1 MNTNIRF
8 TLLRANFI
16 FVVAFAASSCGVP
29 SSSKFVA
36 ISNSNIPF
44 ELSITTT
51 STTTTTTTTIA
62 QQPDK
67 SQTNGSAQL
76 VENINETVDLY
87 YISNNKVLA
96 TRIQIASPATTSQVL
111 AALVAGPPSGDAGL
125 GLRSALSQQL
135 NATIQI
141 AKGIATIDSNGFIL
155 AGLSPVDQRL
165 AIAQLVLT
173 FTRRPGIGQVIFS
186 VNGVQIAVPR
196 GKGDLVKPG
205 VPVSFDDY
213 FALLVNE

>member
-1 MNTNIRF
+1 MTTSLRF
-8 TLLRANFI
+8 TLLKAISI
-16 FVVAFAASSCGVP
+16 FVVTFVASSCGVP
-29 SSSKFVA
+29 SSIKFVA
-36 ISNSNIPF
+36 ISDSDVPF
-44 ELSITTT
+44 ELNVTTT
-51 STTTTTTTTIA
+51 STTTTSTTIA

-67 SQTNGSAQL
+67 SKTDGSEQL
-76 VENINETVDLY
+76 LENINETVDLY
-87 YISNNKVLA
+87 FISNNRVLA

-125 GLRSALSQQL
+125 GLRSALSPQL

-141 AKGIATIDSNGFIL
+141 AKGIATIDSTGFIL

-213 FALLVNE
+213 FALLVSE

>member
-1 MNTNIRF
+1 MTTSLRF
-8 TLLRANFI
+8 TLLKANFI
-16 FVVAFAASSCGVP
+16 FVVTFVASSCGVP

-36 ISNSNIPF
+36 INDSNIPF
-44 ELSITTT
+44 ELNVTTT
-51 STTTTTTTTIA
+51 STTTTSTTIA

-67 SQTNGSAQL
+67 SQTDGSEQL

-87 YISNNKVLA
+87 FISNNRVLA

-125 GLRSALSQQL
+125 GLRSALSPQL

-141 AKGIATIDSNGFIL
+141 AKGIATIDSSGFIL

-173 FTRRPGIGQVIFS
+173 FTRRPGIGQVLFS

-213 FALLVNE
+213 FVLLVSE

>member
-36 ISNSNIPF
+36 ISDSNIPF

-111 AALVAGPPSGDAGL
+111 AALVAGPPSGNAGL
-125 GLRSALSQQL
+125 GLRSALSPQL

-141 AKGIATIDSNGFIL
+141 AKGIATIDSTGFIL

-213 FALLVNE
+213 FALLVSE

>member
-29 SSSKFVA
+29 SSSKFVV
-36 ISNSNIPF
+36 ISDSNIPF

-111 AALVAGPPSGDAGL
+111 AALVAGPPSGNAGL
-125 GLRSALSQQL
+125 GLRSALSPQL

-141 AKGIATIDSNGFIL
+141 AKGIATIDSTGFIL

-213 FALLVNE
+213 FALLVSE

>member
-87 YISNNKVLA
+87 FISNNKVLA

-111 AALVAGPPSGDAGL
+111 AALVAGPPSGNAGL

-141 AKGIATIDSNGFIL
+141 AKGIATIDSTGFIL

-213 FALLVNE
+213 FALLVSE

>member
-36 ISNSNIPF
+36 ISDSDVPF
-44 ELSITTT
+44 ELNVTTT
-51 STTTTTTTTIA
+51 STTTTSTTIA

-67 SQTNGSAQL
+67 SKTDGSEQL
-76 VENINETVDLY
+76 LENINETVDLY
-87 YISNNKVLA
+87 FISNNRVLA

-125 GLRSALSQQL
+125 GLRSALSPQL

-141 AKGIATIDSNGFIL
+141 AKGIATIDSTGFIL

-213 FALLVNE
+213 FVLLVSE

>member
-36 ISNSNIPF
+36 ISDSNIPF

-51 STTTTTTTTIA
+51 STTTTTTIA

-87 YISNNKVLA
+87 FISNNKVLA

-111 AALVAGPPSGDAGL
+111 AALVAGPPSGNAGL
-125 GLRSALSQQL
+125 GLRSALSPQL

-141 AKGIATIDSNGFIL
+141 AKGIATIDSTGFIL

-213 FALLVNE
+213 FALLVSE

>member
-1 MNTNIRF
+1 MSTKIRC
-8 TLLRANFI
+8 TLLRASYI
-16 FVVAFAASSCGVP
+16 FVFTFSASSCGVP
-29 SSSKFVA
+29 SESKFVA
-36 ISNSNIPF
+36 ISDSNIPF
-44 ELSITTT
+44 ELNITTT
-51 STTTTTTTTIA
+51 STTTTSTTIA
-62 QQPDK
+62 QQSDK
-67 SQTNGSAQL
+67 SPTNGSEQL

>member
-51 STTTTTTTTIA
+51 STTTT
-62 QQPDK
+62 
-67 SQTNGSAQL
+67 GSAQL

-111 AALVAGPPSGDAGL
+111 AALVAGPPSGNAGL
-125 GLRSALSQQL
+125 GLRSALSPQL

-141 AKGIATIDSNGFIL
+141 AKGIATIDSTGFIL

-213 FALLVNE
+213 FALLVSE

>member
-1 MNTNIRF
+1 MTTSLRF
-8 TLLRANFI
+8 TLLKAISI
-16 FVVAFAASSCGVP
+16 FVVTFVASSCGVP

-36 ISNSNIPF
+36 ISDSDVPF
-44 ELSITTT
+44 ELNVTTT
-51 STTTTTTTTIA
+51 STTTTSTTIA

-67 SQTNGSAQL
+67 SKTDGSEQL
-76 VENINETVDLY
+76 LENINETVDLY
-87 YISNNKVLA
+87 FISNNRVLA

-111 AALVAGPPSGDAGL
+111 AALVAGPPSGNAGL

-141 AKGIATIDSNGFIL
+141 AKGIATIDSTGFIL

-213 FALLVNE
+213 FALLVSE

>member
-1 MNTNIRF
+1 MTTSLRC
-8 TLLRANFI
+8 TLSRANFI
-16 FVVAFAASSCGVP
+16 FVVIVASSCGVP
-29 SSSKFVA
+29 SSSKFVT
-36 ISNSNIPF
+36 ISDSNIPF
-44 ELSITTT
+44 ELNVTTT
-51 STTTTTTTTIA
+51 STTTTSTTIA

-67 SQTNGSAQL
+67 TQTDGSEQL

-87 YISNNKVLA
+87 FISNNKVLA

-125 GLRSALSQQL
+125 GLRSALSPQL

-141 AKGIATIDSNGFIL
+141 AKGIATIDSSGFIL

-173 FTRRPGIGQVIFS
+173 FTRRPGIGQVLFS

-213 FALLVNE
+213 FVLLVSE

>member
-1 MNTNIRF
+1 MTTSLRF
-8 TLLRANFI
+8 TLLKAISI
-16 FVVAFAASSCGVP
+16 FVVTFVASSCGVP

-36 ISNSNIPF
+36 ISDSDVPF
-44 ELSITTT
+44 ELNVTTT
-51 STTTTTTTTIA
+51 STTTTSTTIA
-62 QQPDK
+62 PQPDK
-67 SQTNGSAQL
+67 SKTDGSEQL
-76 VENINETVDLY
+76 LENINETVDLY
-87 YISNNKVLA
+87 FISNNKVLA

-125 GLRSALSQQL
+125 GLRSALSPQL

-213 FALLVNE
+213 FVLLVSE

>member
-1 MNTNIRF
+1 MTTSLRF
-8 TLLRANFI
+8 TLLKAISI
-16 FVVAFAASSCGVP
+16 FVVTFVASSCGVP

-36 ISNSNIPF
+36 ISDSDVPF
-44 ELSITTT
+44 ELNVTTT
-51 STTTTTTTTIA
+51 STTTTSTTIA

-67 SQTNGSAQL
+67 SKTDGSEQL
-76 VENINETVDLY
+76 LENINETVDLY
-87 YISNNKVLA
+87 FISNNRVLA

-111 AALVAGPPSGDAGL
+111 AALVAGPPSGDTGL
-125 GLRSALSQQL
+125 GLRSALSPQL

-141 AKGIATIDSNGFIL
+141 AKGIATIDSTGFIL

-213 FALLVNE
+213 FVLLVSE

>member
-36 ISNSNIPF
+36 ISDSNIPF

-141 AKGIATIDSNGFIL
+141 AKGIATIDSTGFIL